1 MLYITL
7 RERDKE
13 AEAASLINPG
23 VDCCCTGNIQQNKK
37 KSWITLFC
45 FLKLGTYVTIFNFFF
60 RKNCEKIAV
69 FDSRQR

>member
-23 VDCCCTGNIQQNKK
+23 VDCCCTGKIKQNKK
-37 KSWITLFC
+37 KILDYSFLFSQIRDLC
-45 FLKLGTYVTIFNFFF
+45 YDF
-60 RKNCEKIAV
+60 
-69 FDSRQR
+69 